1 MPKKRNGKTVSMVE
15 LILLAAAVDVVVAAA
30 EDVSDR
36 CGVQIHSTP

>member
-1 MPKKRNGKTVSMVE
+1 LVPEAWAGVSVME

>member
-1 MPKKRNGKTVSMVE
+1 MAKKRNGKTVSMVE
-15 LILLAAAVDVVVAAA
+15 LILMAAAVDVVVAAA